1 MRQTTPSVHVT
12 LNGDPAP
19 TRALRAALDDIGG
32 RFGLTEDDLFELKV
46 AATEALTNAIK
57 GSVDGR
63 PVDVAV
69 EPSDDAIA
77 VEVSNHGAFDL
88 ADPTLADI
96 ESEGGRGIPLMFALV
111 DEIEFASTGDGT
123 RVRMRKR
130 LRRAPGLRTVPSL

>member
-57 GSVDGR
+57 GSVEGR

-88 ADPTLADI
+88 DDPTLSDI